1 MNSSLKNAFFT
12 LLFSAFALLLYL
24 YSDLLTVK
32 KKPSGMDTVVYTS
45 TGFYGTMYAPDGK
58 RYRSLKADMATFSE
72 KDKIYAFKNPVVY
85 SYRKKSNGLNDNWM
99 ISSKEGKAR
108 DGDFVEM
115 WGDVNAVPESADSQ
129 VRKFST
135 NSLHYNLKNE
145 LLSTNDKITIYG
157 KGWIDSGTG
166 FTYDRNTNTMRLN
179 NDVHTTYFNDDSR
192 N

>member
-1 MNSSLKNAFFT
+1 MNSSLKSAVFA
-12 LLFSAFALLLYL
+12 LLFSALALLLYL

-32 KKPSGMDTVVYTS
+32 KKPSGMDTGFYTS
-45 TGFYGTMYAPDGK
+45 TGFNGTLYSPDGK
-58 RYRSLKADMATFSE
+58 RYRSLKADIATFSE
-72 KDKIYAFKNPVVY
+72 KDKIYTFKNPVVY

-108 DGDFVEM
+108 DGEFVDM
-115 WGDVNAVPESADSQ
+115 WGDVNAESESKDSQ

-135 NSLHYNLKNE
+135 TSLHYDLKSE
-145 LLSTNDKITIYG
+145 LLSTKDKITIYG
-157 KGWIDSGTG
+157 NGWIDSGTG

-179 NDVHTTYFNDDSR
+179 NDVHTTYFNDNSH